1 MSAIN
6 LRLGEFDSWLKT
18 MELSGLADDI
28 SFIQVRVDQNQ
39 SVQGKTPNF
48 NVTADTVDVA
58 RSWLNNTSYG
68 GVAAAFGGQHKRA
81 NLFIFDA
88 DTQEVANKV
97 DALLL
102 QHLVSPCYATTRK
115 GKHFYFTYD
124 PLEVQPPSPEKG
136 QDCDIRANRTQHDG
150 IKDVSV
156 GCIILPGT
164 VVYETKTQKRS
175 IYQWHTDGGALPHLD
190 ADLYK
195 ALWELGKFDK
205 KVTTPAGQVQ
215 HQYPWKNWQRK
226 PKGIDQLVARLA
238 KEPLGADVGGRN
250 NYLHA
255 LATYCRH
262 TMKFGQDLIA
272 MALHAENSRFSESL
286 PYEEVQIMAQRVGEY
301 ETEERERYTPETL
314 VQNLTDRYEESGTRI
329 AFNGNYVSYHDGVW
343 SLMNPARGNGI
354 DHLLAEQLIEDGI
367 NKGQNNLMAQAKLRM
382 ERTHYIDCGL
392 NDWIANKPDST
403 STWWKV
409 VNDGIVDL
417 HALAMNYLNP
427 ELGLK
432 WKYDHTSDYF
442 TFTKLNLNTEDI
454 GTTNVLWE
462 QNLERLIPEKET
474 RDWFHKAFS
483 IIALLDRQ
491 SVRETMLPILIGPPA
506 SGKSTLLE
514 VLRDFVGEDYCSSE
528 ATFTADKKGN
538 NWSHYGKQA
547 NIDTD
552 LGASY
557 SFKHAAGINKLIS
570 GEPIMFE
577 GKYLN
582 KVNAKPSAW
591 FIAAANDIPNIHATE
606 ANSGIVR
613 RLKLLHIAP
622 FEGEPDINFLSK
634 LMANRA
640 GIFDWCVRGLAKYL
654 EEGLKDTAAI
664 KTAVKE
670 EWDSNDLILDLI
682 ESNMV
687 FGPSFTMT
695 ATELRQLTDSMR
707 FPHDHSQSS
716 TSPQKLYRTV
726 RDRLMSEYGVQWKKT
741 KTCNLY
747 AGVKFQPFAMS
758 YDQDH
763 SASFRRNQLAT
774 LTPNPG
780 TNVIDM
786 HGRTTTL

>member
-1 MSAIN
+1 
-6 LRLGEFDSWLKT
+6 

-88 DTQEVANKV
+88 DTQEVADKV

-164 VVYETKTQKRS
+164 VVYETKAQKRS
-175 IYQWHTDGGALPHLD
+175 LYQWHTDGGALPHLD

-272 MALHAENSRFSESL
+272 MALHAENARFSESL

-301 ETEERERYTPETL
+301 ETSEGDEYTPATL
-314 VQNLTDRYEESGTRI
+314 VDNLTNKLTDQGMRL
-329 AFNGNYVSYHDGVW
+329 AFHNGVYVIYRDGIW
-343 SLMNPARGNGI
+343 NLCRPEHGEGI
-354 DHLLAEQLIEDGI
+354 DHLLAEQLEEDGI
-367 NKGQNNLMAQAKLRM
+367 TKGQNNLMTQAKLRM
-382 ERTHYIDCGL
+382 ERQYNLKCKL
-392 NDWIANKPDST
+392 NEWVANKPASE
-403 STWWKV
+403 SIWWKV
-409 VNDGIVDL
+409 VKDGIVDL
-417 HALAMNYLNP
+417 HALAFKFLNP
-427 ELGLK
+427 EEDIK
-432 WKYDHTSDYF
+432 WKYDHTPDYF
-442 TFTKLNLNTEDI
+442 TFTKLDISVDDLSARNL
-454 GTTNVLWE
+454 LWE
-462 QNLERLIPEKET
+462 QNIERLIPEHTT
-474 RDWFHKAFS
+474 REWFHKAFS
-483 IIALLDRQ
+483 IISLTDRQ
-491 SVRETMLPILIGPPA
+491 SVSETILPILVGPPA
-506 SGKSTLLE
+506 SGKSTILD
-514 VLRDFVGEDYCSSE
+514 VLREFVGADNCS
-528 ATFTADKKGN
+528 AVPTFKAHAKFD
-538 NWSHYGKQA
+538 NWTHYGKQV

-557 SFKHAAGINKLIS
+557 DIKHAAGINKLIS
-570 GEPIMFE
+570 GEAIPFE
-577 GKYLN
+577 QKNEGII
-582 KVNAKPSAW
+582 NAKPTAW
-591 FIAAANDIPNIHATE
+591 FIAGANDIPNIDTID
-606 ANSGIVR
+606 ANVGIIR
-613 RLKLLHIAP
+613 RLKLIHIRP
-622 FEGEPDINFLSK
+622 FDGEADNKFLEK
-634 LMANRA
+634 LMQQPC
-640 GIFDWCVRGLAKYL
+640 GIFIWCIKGLAKYL
-654 EEGLKDTAAI
+654 EEGLSDTETIKKAI
-664 KTAVKE
+664 QE
-670 EWDSNDLILDLI
+670 EWDSNDPILDFI
-682 ESNMV
+682 ENNFA
-687 FGPSFTMT
+687 FGSTSSFTMK
-695 ATELRQLTDSMR
+695 ASELRQQVEAIKLPHGHPLNNQSLT
-707 FPHDHSQSS
+707 
-716 TSPQKLYRTV
+716 KLYNAV
-726 RDRLMSEYGVQWKKT
+726 VKRLVTEYGITSRHT
-741 KTCNLY
+741 KTGNEY
-747 AGVKFQPFAMS
+747 HGVKVQPYAMG
-758 YDQDH
+758 YLEDH
-763 SASFRRNQLAT
+763 RASFRRNQLAA